1 MFGEGF
7 FNDDDPV
14 NILFNELSEPGAGPL
29 ARRPGLGW
37 VRVSKYS
44 LKIKNQKKKG
54 LKINGRANY
63 NYLLRLGLQLHWY
76 PSYFVKSLIS
86 FPVIVAYA

>member
-54 LKINGRANY
+54 
-63 NYLLRLGLQLHWY
+63 
-76 PSYFVKSLIS
+76 
-86 FPVIVAYA
+86 